1 MRGAEVESL
10 YRCDIDHSNILQT
23 NGCTGANLNAL
34 MSVVRPGDHVI
45 AEWPTHA
52 SLYEI
57 PRTLGAD
64 AEYWRIHEELVW
76 MPGIDELR
84 EMIRPD
90 TRHDPHRQRLQSR
103 RRGARQGHART
114 GRRARSLTPPVVAH
128 MGSIA

>member
-23 NGCTGANLNAL
+23 NGCTGTNLNAL

-45 AEWPTHA
+45 AEWSTCTLLHA
-52 SLYEI
+52 I
-57 PRTLGAD
+57 PRALGAD
-64 AEYWRIHEELVW
+64 VEYWRINEELGW
-76 MPGIDELR
+76 MPSIDELR

-114 GRRARSLTPPVVAH
+114 GRRARPLTPLVAAR